1 MMYKIPDGKPENK
14 FTFSCYPK
22 DAEFALKIV
31 NKTHKYWKNL
41 LQKKN
46 INGLSRYGYIN
57 CRLFLSLMFYIFIK
71 STKNFSVNTSL
82 NNTFTIGNE
91 KVQAILSECL
101 PLSEPRPLLNEG
113 KYIYFIRIFLRT
125 L

>member
-1 MMYKIPDGKPENK
+1 MMYKIPDGKPKNK

-71 STKNFSVNTSL
+71 STINFSVNTSL